1 MLTLALA
8 CCERPEWHRGPMSG
22 QDALVAS
29 RASFAAAIALAVLVA
44 IFLMWPRLT
53 APPGP
58 PPEAR
63 PKDPAPREAPA
74 PTAVETAAEA
84 RPEGEATPPPTPADP
99 PSAALCPAGMV
110 FVEGAYCPYVAHRC
124 AAHLGVAGRD
134 PRCERFHDDLVCDGR
149 PSRLA
154 YCIDRY
160 EYPNQPGMLPAI
172 MVDYRDAERACAIE
186 GKRLCEAEEWIFAC
200 EGKRTFPYPTGLSR
214 DAACN
219 VDRVP
224 RQASREALARPF
236 DVSVEVARLDQR
248 VPAGT
253 SCASPFGVF
262 DTTGNVAEWVHD
274 REGKKHVAPFTTALA
289 GGHWER
295 AVATCR
301 ALDRDH
307 GARHRDHRSGFRCC
321 RDALDGRPAR
331 RLMAKEARLARRRK
345 VLDGASKQ

>member
-1 MLTLALA
+1 VLTLVLA
-8 CCERPEWHRGPMSG
+8 CCERAEWPPGWMSG
-22 QDALVAS
+22 QDAVVAS
-29 RASFAAAIALAVLVA
+29 RASFAAAIVLAVLVA
-44 IFLMWPRLT
+44 IFLMWPRLVASPPPVSVAPALP
-53 APPGP
+53 APPAPSAP
-58 PPEAR
+58 PAEVAPE
-63 PKDPAPREAPA
+63 EAS
-74 PTAVETAAEA
+74 
-84 RPEGEATPPPTPADP
+84 PPPTSLPADP
-99 PSAALCPAGMV
+99 RSAALCPGGMV
-110 FVEGAYCPYVAHRC
+110 YVEGAYCPYVAHRC

-134 PRCERFHDDLVCDGR
+134 RRCDRYHDDLVCDGR

-154 YCIDRY
+154 YCIDRH

-172 MVDYRDAERACAIE
+172 LIDYREAERACAIE

-200 EGKRTFPYPTGLSR
+200 EGPRTWPYPTGLTR
-214 DAACN
+214 DSACN

-224 RQASREALARPF
+224 RQPSREALARPF

-248 VPAGT
+248 VPSGT

-295 AVATCR
+295 ALATCR

-331 RLMAKEARLARRRK
+331 RLMAKEARLPRRRK
-345 VLDGASKQ
+345 LLEEPSKQ